1 MKMTRTFA
9 RAAIALAA
17 LIAVATMFAGCGLLA
32 EKMRASDKV
41 GMEAPAMARQYAPM
55 EMADGSASAAPL
67 TGDVYDLGDRVTQT
81 DSVSAGGGGTSGT
94 LDIMATANATENRK
108 VIKTA
113 DLNVEV
119 ENITSAQKQVQ
130 DLVEAA
136 GGFVA
141 DLEVQVYSETRTD
154 ATIVARVPSSKFREA
169 YEAIKQLGD
178 VKRDHVGGQDVTEE
192 YMDLES
198 RIANKLVQEKR
209 LREMFAQA
217 DTIEDLLAVERRL
230 TEVRGE
236 IESLQGRLHY
246 LKDRVGFSTITI
258 TLYQL
263 GEAPV
268 EEPEGWK
275 IGYHLRGAFNGLV
288 SAIRGLVIGLIYI
301 VISGAVVWVPLLLIV
316 LWIRR
321 VVRRRRE
328 QRMEE

>member
-1 MKMTRTFA
+1 MKTTGTLA
-9 RAAIALAA
+9 RAAVA
-17 LIAVATMFAGCGLLA
+17 LIALVAIATMFAGCGLLA
-32 EKMRASDKV
+32 ERMQTSDQV
-41 GMEAPAMARQYAPM
+41 GMEAPSMARQYAPM
-55 EMADGSASAAPL
+55 EMDKESYAAADPL

-81 DSVSAGGGGTSGT
+81 ESVSGGGTSMA
-94 LDIMATANATENRK
+94 LEIMATAQAAENRK

-136 GGFVA
+136 GGFIA

-154 ATIVARVPSSKFREA
+154 ATIVARVPSAKFREA
-169 YEAIKQLGD
+169 YDAIKQLGD

-192 YMDLES
+192 YMDLEG
-198 RIANKLVQEKR
+198 RIANKQVEEQR
-209 LREMFAQA
+209 LRELFQRTAKVS
-217 DTIEDLLAVERRL
+217 DLLEVERELSR
-230 TEVRGE
+230 VRGE
-236 IESLQGRLHY
+236 IESLQGRLRY

-275 IGYHLRGAFNGLV
+275 IGYHLRGA
-288 SAIRGLVIGLIYI
+288 IYI
-301 VISGAVVWVPLLLIV
+301 LISGAVVWIPLLLII

-328 QRMEE
+328 QRQA

>member
-1 MKMTRTFA
+1 MKMTGTLA
-9 RAAIALAA
+9 RAAVALVA
-17 LIAVATMFAGCGLLA
+17 LLAVATMLAGCGRLLQPV
-32 EKMRASDKV
+32 EKSFGGPPPA
-41 GMEAPAMARQYAPM
+41 MEAMDYEMAEAPMDAMDSDMARM
-55 EMADGSASAAPL
+55 AAPA
-67 TGDVYDLGDRVTQT
+67 GG
-81 DSVSAGGGGTSGT
+81 SVSAAGDTSMA
-94 LDIMATANATENRK
+94 LEIMATAEAAENRK

-130 DLVEAA
+130 DLVEAT
-136 GGFVA
+136 GGFIA
-141 DLEVQVYSETRTD
+141 DLEVQVYSATRTD
-154 ATIVARVPSSKFREA
+154 ATIVARVPSAKFREA
-169 YEAIKQLGD
+169 YDAIKQLGD

-198 RIANKLVQEKR
+198 RIANKQVQENR

-217 DTIEDLLAVERRL
+217 KTIEDLLAVEARL

-236 IESLQGRLHY
+236 IESLQGRLRY

-275 IGYHLRGAFNGLV
+275 IGYHIKGAFNGLLG
-288 SAIRGLVIGLIYI
+288 AIRGLIIALIYI
-301 VISGAVVWVPLLLIV
+301 LISGAVVWIPLLLIV

-321 VVRRRRE
+321 AVRRRHAA
-328 QRMEE
+328 RMAERTPE

>member
-1 MKMTRTFA
+1 MKMTGTLA
-9 RAAIALAA
+9 RAAVALAA
-17 LIAVATMFAGCGLLA
+17 LVAVATMFAGCGLLA
-32 EKMRASDKV
+32 ERARHSNDSGGTIGV
-41 GMEAPAMARQYAPM
+41 LSNGGDYDMAEAPRM
-55 EMADGSASAAPL
+55 EMAEGSYGREADKDAALATGVSAS
-67 TGDVYDLGDRVTQT
+67 GD
-81 DSVSAGGGGTSGT
+81 TSGA
-94 LDIMATANATENRK
+94 LDIMASAQAAENRK

-136 GGFVA
+136 GGFIA

-154 ATIVARVPSSKFREA
+154 ATIVARVPSAKFRKA
-169 YEAIKQLGD
+169 YDAIKQLGD

-217 DTIEDLLAVERRL
+217 KTIEDLLAVERRL

-275 IGYHLRGAFNGLV
+275 IGYHLKGAFNGLV
-288 SAIRGLVIGLIYI
+288 GAIRGLVIALIYI
-301 VISGAVVWVPLLLIV
+301 LISGAVVWIPLLLIV

-328 QRMEE
+328 QRQ